1 MSDAST
7 RKLERGVAVTPGDV
21 EGRTR
26 WLAARLRAGNL
37 TEQNLSLA
45 AWVGDVAAQSL
56 LPLYTESDH
65 LPGVCPC
72 GECLRQQGLVAWL
85 RALSSFGSPI
95 QVRALWAVASAARD
109 HLAQQT
115 PPDDAGSHTE
125 VVRNVLVRDVDRVL
139 GPVTRWLD
147 APDDQ
152 ALKNECL
159 NLSFLFVR
167 SAAVL
172 PPLWA
177 AAVALIVVHPP
188 RAHDLIPRIVAGLQ
202 SCGFDPTAIYDIV
215 EREVAT
221 WALR

>member
-7 RKLERGVAVTPGDV
+7 RKLERGVAVTPGDI
-21 EGRTR
+21 EGRAR

-72 GECLRQQGLVAWL
+72 GECLRQQGHVAWL
-85 RALSSFGSPI
+85 RALSNFGLPI
-95 QVRALWAVASAARD
+95 QVRALWALASAARD
-109 HLAQQT
+109 RLAQQP
-115 PPDDAGSHTE
+115 PPDGASAHAQ
-125 VVRNVLVRDVDRVL
+125 VVRNVLVQDVDRVL
-139 GPVTRWLD
+139 GRVTRWLD

-159 NLSFLFVR
+159 ALSFSFVL
-167 SAAVL
+167 SDVAL

-177 AAVALIVVHPP
+177 AAIALIVVHPP

-202 SCGFDPTAIYDIV
+202 SCGFDPTAIYDTV
-215 EREVAT
+215 EREVVT